1 MLLKGIFHVA
11 RWLHIPNSL
20 LLHALQILPIGSRN
34 TPKFNKRKGKK
45 NLKRRTNKIGNI

>member
-1 MLLKGIFHVA
+1 MSLNGIFHVP

-45 NLKRRTNKIGNI
+45 SKEKNK